1 HHIGDALLMEVAKRY
16 ESSIRKGDFVARLGG
31 DEFAVVVAPP
41 TECDNAE
48 RLAAKLVDSIASLTE
63 LEGHAIETGT
73 SIGIA
78 LYPEHAQSSADLVRV
93 ADEAMYEA
101 KRGGRGFAIA
111 NAENLDAVTS

>member
-1 HHIGDALLMEVAKRY
+1 
-16 ESSIRKGDFVARLGG
+16 LGG

-41 TECDNAE
+41 TERDNAE
-48 RLAAKLVDSIASLTE
+48 RLALKLVDSIASLTE

-78 LYPEHAQSSADLVRV
+78 IYPEHARNSDDLVRV

-101 KRGGRGFAIA
+101 KRGGQGYAVAR
-111 NAENLDAVTS
+111 NLEVAAS